1 MAPPS
6 GPISVLSQPEGAL
19 GRDLNMRHQE
29 ILPTSITKDLLP
41 KIYLCLA

>member
-6 GPISVLSQPEGAL
+6 GPISVLSQPVEAL

-29 ILPTSITKDLLP
+29 ILPSAITKDLLP
-41 KIYLCLA
+41 KIYLCPA